1 MTDWTKTARLHEYA
15 LKETRCCRCDETIR
29 AGDDSRTTQAR
40 GDPSEPIA
48 RGRCSPGMTIRRV
61 VLALVLALLAL
72 GTAGPFPAYAGG
84 LTSVLMTN
92 PTSQR
97 PTAAYDNDMAVLADL
112 YDAVGY
118 TSRGSLRQPAS
129 VSDGGTPEVLLIWL
143 AHGRSIGQV
152 DRVLLTQ
159 DDGIWIQTIPS
170 WNESGA
176 PNTDQR
182 GRWRRP
188 ADAESLTAALTKA
201 GMLGGGAP
209 TGSAPTSSAPSAR
222 VPSASAVPAPSE
234 VSAATGLPTFAVAA
248 LAGLGGLVLG
258 GALVGVRGAR
268 RRDLSAGPSPD
279 AAENASEDVLRV

>member
-1 MTDWTKTARLHEYA
+1 VDAYTAA
-15 LKETRCCRCDETIR
+15 LELATAAD
-29 AGDDSRTTQAR
+29 ADHA

-48 RGRCSPGMTIRRV
+48 RGRCSPGITIRRV
-61 VLALVLALLAL
+61 GLAVVLALLAL

-170 WNESGA
+170 GNESGA

-188 ADAESLTAALTKA
+188 ADAESLTATLTKA

-209 TGSAPTSSAPSAR
+209 TSSAPSAS

-234 VSAATGLPTFAVAA
+234 VSAATGLPTLAVAV
-248 LAGLGGLVLG
+248 LAGLGG
-258 GALVGVRGAR
+258 R
-268 RRDLSAGPSPD
+268 SAHRSRTVEGREGDRCPT
-279 AAENASEDVLRV
+279 

>member
-1 MTDWTKTARLHEYA
+1 
-15 LKETRCCRCDETIR
+15 
-29 AGDDSRTTQAR
+29 
-40 GDPSEPIA
+40 
-48 RGRCSPGMTIRRV
+48 
-61 VLALVLALLAL
+61 
-72 GTAGPFPAYAGG
+72 
-84 LTSVLMTN
+84 
-92 PTSQR
+92 
-97 PTAAYDNDMAVLADL
+97 MAVLAYL

-159 DDGIWIQTIPS
+159 NDGIWIQTIPS

-188 ADAESLTAALTKA
+188 ADAESLTATLTKA

-209 TGSAPTSSAPSAR
+209 TSSAPSAS

-234 VSAATGLPTFAVAA
+234 VSAATGLPTLAVAV
-248 LAGLGGLVLG
+248 LAGLGGRSAHRSRTVEGREGESLPYVRLSVRWEPSRKPTVSTTGGRSRSVPDGCMGCRCRLVE
-258 GALVGVRGAR
+258 AVTAMAWKRSGVRI
-268 RRDLSAGPSPD
+268 P
-279 AAENASEDVLRV
+279 

>member
-1 MTDWTKTARLHEYA
+1 
-15 LKETRCCRCDETIR
+15 
-29 AGDDSRTTQAR
+29 
-40 GDPSEPIA
+40 
-48 RGRCSPGMTIRRV
+48 
-61 VLALVLALLAL
+61 
-72 GTAGPFPAYAGG
+72 
-84 LTSVLMTN
+84 MTN

-97 PTAAYDNDMAVLADL
+97 PHRRIRHDMAVLAYL

-159 DDGIWIQTIPS
+159 DDGIWIQTNHRG
-170 WNESGA
+170 NEGGA

-209 TGSAPTSSAPSAR
+209 TGSAPTSSAPSAS

-258 GALVGVRGAR
+258 GALVGVRGHYAATSR
-268 RRDLSAGPSPD
+268 PGPAPVAAQSSAGAFQPAGTSSSSTQ
-279 AAENASEDVLRV
+279 ASIR

>member
-1 MTDWTKTARLHEYA
+1 MVGLNRERVEA
-15 LKETRCCRCDETIR
+15 LNPP
-29 AGDDSRTTQAR
+29 SRSERPQNPRHGAT
-40 GDPSEPIA
+40 PSEPIA

-170 WNESGA
+170 WNEGGA

-209 TGSAPTSSAPSAR
+209 TGSAPTSSAPSAS

-248 LAGLGGLVLG
+248 LAGLAGLVLG

-268 RRDLSAGPSPD
+268 RRDLSAGPAPD
-279 AAENASEDVLRV
+279 AA